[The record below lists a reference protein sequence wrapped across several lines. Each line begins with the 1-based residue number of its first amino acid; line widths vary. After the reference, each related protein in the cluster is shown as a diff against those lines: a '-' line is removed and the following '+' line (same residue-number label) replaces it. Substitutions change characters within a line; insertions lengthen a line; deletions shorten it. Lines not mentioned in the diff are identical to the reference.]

1 MTKTWAVAPS
11 TRLARGKVRLSIVEG
26 RVRCKHLVR
35 MCK

>member
-11 TRLARGKVRLSIVEG
+11 TRLARGKARLSIVEG